1 MSAAAA
7 CPAFG
12 AHSPAA
18 VLTRPAG
25 QSAWLAGQLA
35 ACGIE
40 PLEFPLLE
48 ILPTPDD
55 MPLRTALANLP
66 QYTLVCFVSPNSVR
80 HALEKLPHVW
90 PGHVAAAVVGPG
102 SAAALAEFGVAA
114 PGVQVFQPAAGPN
127 ARFDSEAL
135 LAVLPLAQLA
145 GRRVLLVRGDGGRDL
160 LLDRLREAGA
170 LVDVVSAYVRRCPAP
185 AEALWRA
192 LDGLLVSD
200 RPTSLALTSSEAV
213 GNLDALARAHFD
225 TVGLARLHRIDC
237 FTSHER
243 IAKTARAAGF
253 GRITLCG
260 AGDRNLLQ
268 ALKSWANPYLAKHAD
283 R

>member
-1 MSAAAA
+1 MSTA
-7 CPAFG
+7 PIRPPPG
-12 AHSPAA
+12 AHSPVA

-35 ACGIE
+35 EYGIE

-48 ILPTPDD
+48 ILPVPDD
-55 MPLRTALANLP
+55 MPLRAALANLP
-66 QYTLVCFVSPNSVR
+66 HYALVCFVSPNAVR
-80 HALEKLPHVW
+80 HALEKLPCPW

-102 SAAALAEFGVAA
+102 SAGALADFGIAA
-114 PGVQVFQPAAGPN
+114 PDVEVFQPPAGPN
-127 ARFDSEAL
+127 ARFDSDTL
-135 LAVLPLAQLA
+135 LTVLPLARFA

-170 LVDVVSAYVRRCPAP
+170 LVDVVSAYVRRCPTP
-185 AEALWRA
+185 PGTLWRA
-192 LDGLLVSD
+192 LDTRLASG
-200 RPTSLALTSSEAV
+200 RPISLTLTSSEAV
-213 GNLDALARAHFD
+213 GNLDALTRAHFD
-225 TVGLARLHRIDC
+225 AAERVRLHRADC

>member
-1 MSAAAA
+1 MSVA
-7 CPAFG
+7 PIPPPLDE
-12 AHSPAA
+12 HSPVA

-25 QSAWLAGQLA
+25 QSTWLAGQLP

-48 ILPTPDD
+48 ILPALDD
-55 MPLRTALANLP
+55 TPLRAALADLT
-66 QYTLVCFVSPNSVR
+66 QYALVCFVSPNAVR
-80 HALEKLPHVW
+80 HALEKLPGPW
-90 PGHVAAAVVGPG
+90 PEHLAAAVVGPG
-102 SAAALAEFGVAA
+102 SATALADFGITASDVE
-114 PGVQVFQPAAGPN
+114 VFQPPAGPN
-127 ARFDSEAL
+127 ARFDSDAL
-135 LAVLPLAQLA
+135 LAVLPLARLA

-170 LVDVVSAYVRRCPAP
+170 LVDVVSAYIRQRPTPPAS
-185 AEALWRA
+185 LWRS
-192 LDGLLVSD
+192 LDTLLASG
-200 RPTSLALTSSEAV
+200 RPISLTLTSSEAV
-213 GNLDALARAHFD
+213 GNLDVLARAHFD